1 VYVSLGTLLPFAL
14 GIAINPA
21 SIVAAIL
28 LLTSNQGHAKGLAY
42 LAGWL
47 IGLMTLVFAMVL
59 LVNSVSYRRFATSN
73 DFTSWLMLLIGL
85 TLLLMAYIQWRRRPS
100 ADAKIIPFEWL
111 RAIPRTTSF
120 MALGAGLFFGLFN
133 MKNLLLMAA
142 TALIIGEANMPVNNS
157 MVVILLFVAIATAG
171 IAAPVAISFVP
182 SEQSNTTLA
191 EWESGLSNHNLTIT
205 CIVLVVIAVQM
216 LGLSLGSL
224 LGG

>member
-1 VYVSLGTLLPFAL
+1 MYVSLGTLLPFAL

-28 LLTSNQGHAKGLAY
+28 LLTSSQGHAKGLAY

-47 IGLMTLVFAMVL
+47 IGLMTLVFALVL
-59 LVNSVSYRRFATSN
+59 LVNSTSYRRFATSN

-111 RAIPRTTSF
+111 RAIPRANSF

-142 TALIIGEANMPVNNS
+142 AALIIGEANLPVDS
-157 MVVILLFVAIATAG
+157 SVIVVLLFVAIATTG
-171 IAAPVAISFVP
+171 IAAPVAVSFV
-182 SEQSNTTLA
+182 QNDQGGATLA
-191 EWESGLSNHNLTIT
+191 EWESGLSNHNMTIT

-216 LGLSLGSL
+216 LGLGLGSL
-224 LGG
+224 LGS